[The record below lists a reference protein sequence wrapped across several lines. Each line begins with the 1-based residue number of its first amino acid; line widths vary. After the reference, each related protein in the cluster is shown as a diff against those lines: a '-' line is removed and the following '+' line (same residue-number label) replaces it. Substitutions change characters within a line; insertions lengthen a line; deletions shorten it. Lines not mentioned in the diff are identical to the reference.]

1 MEINPGPECRDRI
14 DRMEQDQAMFTS
26 AKKRA
31 SRALAYAFT
40 ATALSVGALAA
51 TSAIAPDAA
60 IAAPAAKL
68 SAQQAQ
74 SVQGLTNY
82 FNQLSNI
89 KGDFVQ
95 VGPKGHISQG
105 LFYISKP
112 GKLRFEYAPPNP
124 FLVVS
129 DGSYVIINNKNN
141 KKTDYYPLSKTP
153 LQLVLA
159 PKVNLLQEAN
169 VVDVR
174 YQDNLTAITLE
185 DKGTF
190 VSGQLILVFDEKK
203 SELLQWIIVDGS
215 GNRTTISLSNVT
227 SGERPDPKLFVF
239 NAPRDIQTRSGG
251 SGR

>member
-1 MEINPGPECRDRI
+1 
-14 DRMEQDQAMFTS
+14 MFTL

-40 ATALSVGALAA
+40 AAALSAGAFTAISAVAPMAA
-51 TSAIAPDAA
+51 V
-60 IAAPAAKL
+60 AAPAAQL
-68 SAQQAQ
+68 SAQQMQ
-74 SVQGLTNY
+74 SVEKLTSY
-82 FNQLSNI
+82 FNQLANI

-129 DGSYVIINNKNN
+129 DGSYVVITNKSN

-159 PKVNLLQEAN
+159 PKVNLLQEAK

-174 YQDNLTAITLE
+174 YQDNLSAITLE

-190 VSGQLILVFDEKK
+190 VTGQLILVFDENK

-227 SGERPDPKLFVF
+227 ADVQPDPKLFVF
-239 NAPRDIQTRSGG
+239 SAPREIQTRSGG

>member
-1 MEINPGPECRDRI
+1 
-14 DRMEQDQAMFTS
+14 MFTP

-31 SRALAYAFT
+31 SRALAKALT
-40 ATALSVGALAA
+40 ATALCLGIVAGPQLVPV
-51 TSAIAPDAA
+51 TPA
-60 IAAPAAKL
+60 IAAPAAQL
-68 SAQQAQ
+68 SAKQIE
-74 SVQGLTNY
+74 SVQRLTNY
-82 FNQLSNI
+82 FNQLANI

-95 VGPKGHISQG
+95 VGPKGHVSQG

-129 DGSYVIINNKNN
+129 DGDYVIITNKTN

-159 PKVNLLQEAN
+159 PKVNLLQEAK

-174 YQDNLTAITLE
+174 YQDNLAAITLE

-190 VSGQLILVFDEKK
+190 VSGQLILVFDENKN
-203 SELLQWIIVDGS
+203 ELLQWIIVDGS

-227 SGERPDPKLFVF
+227 ADVKPDPKLFVF
-239 NAPRDIQTRSGG
+239 KAPREIQQRTVSDR
-251 SGR
+251 